1 MTFEELEDY
10 LDSEANE
17 FGLSTIATHGFLTA
31 SVIGKP
37 LNSWQTVLFE
47 GHEKQVKSEV
57 LQALSLWRDELYA
70 TLQNEDDIQLPF
82 DIEDIDYK
90 DIEDSEIAEWSV
102 GFVDAMY
109 GSDNEED
116 DWFYQEETQEDV
128 AMLTLPMILFS
139 GIDSEEP
146 DMKELVKDPDTMS
159 QMAESIEKNVTELFL
174 LFHTDD

>member
-1 MTFEELEDY
+1 MTFEELEQY
-10 LDSEANE
+10 LDSDANE

-37 LNSWQTVLFE
+37 LHNWQSVLFE
-47 GHEKQVKSEV
+47 GHEKQVKPAL
-57 LQALSLWRDELYA
+57 LQALSLWREELLA
-70 TLQNEDDIQLPF
+70 TLQDEQNIELPF
-82 DIEDIDYK
+82 DMEDTDFEDI
-90 DIEDSEIAEWSV
+90 ENTELSEWAV

-116 DWFYQEETQEDV
+116 DWFLQEGTQEDV

-139 GIDSEEP
+139 GIDNEEP
-146 DMKELVKDPDTMS
+146 DMRDLANDPDTMS
-159 QMAESIEKNVTELFL
+159 QMAQSLEKNITELFL

>member
-10 LDSEANE
+10 LDSDANE

-37 LNSWQTVLFE
+37 LKNWQTVLFE
-47 GHEKQVKSEV
+47 GHEKQVKPQV
-57 LQALSLWRDELYA
+57 LEALSLWRDELQT
-70 TLQNEDDIQLPF
+70 TLQNEDDIELPF
-82 DIEDIDYK
+82 DIEDIDYNA
-90 DIEDSEIAEWSV
+90 IEDSEIAEWSV

-109 GSDNEED
+109 GSDDEED
-116 DWFYQEETQEDV
+116 DWFYQESTQEDV

-146 DMKELVKDPDTMS
+146 DMQDLTKDADTMS
-159 QMAESIEKNVTELFL
+159 QMAESIEKNITELFL
-174 LFHTDD
+174 LFHTND

>member
-10 LDSEANE
+10 LDSDANE

-37 LNSWQTVLFE
+37 LKNWQTVLFE
-47 GHEKQVKSEV
+47 GHEKQVKPDV
-57 LQALSLWRDELYA
+57 LQALSMWRDELQA
-70 TLQNEDDIQLPF
+70 TLQNEEDIELPF
-82 DIEDIDYK
+82 DIEDIDYNE
-90 DIEDSEIAEWSV
+90 IEDSEISEWSV

-109 GSDNEED
+109 GSENEED
-116 DWFYQEETQEDV
+116 DWFYQEGTQEDV

-139 GIDSEEP
+139 RIDNEEP
-146 DMKELVKDPDTMS
+146 DMQDLVKDPDTMS
-159 QMAESIEKNVTELFL
+159 QMAESIEKNITELFL

>member
-1 MTFEELEDY
+1 MTFEELADF
-10 LDSEANE
+10 LDSDDNE

-37 LNSWQTVLFE
+37 LKSWQSVLFE
-47 GHEKQVKSEV
+47 GHETQVKSHV
-57 LQALSLWRDELYA
+57 LQALSMWREELMA
-70 TLQNEDDIQLPF
+70 TLQDEENIELPF
-82 DIEDIDYK
+82 DVEDTDFT
-90 DIEDSEIAEWSV
+90 DIEDSEVAEWSV

-109 GSDNEED
+109 GSEDETD
-116 DWFYQEETQEDV
+116 DWFYQEGTQEDV

-146 DMKELVKDPDTMS
+146 DMKELAKDPDTMS

>member
-10 LDSEANE
+10 LDSDANE

-37 LNSWQTVLFE
+37 LKNWQTVLFE
-47 GHEKQVKSEV
+47 GHEKQVKPDV
-57 LQALSLWRDELYA
+57 LQALSMWRDELQA
-70 TLQNEDDIQLPF
+70 TLQNEEDIELPF
-82 DIEDIDYK
+82 DIEDIDYN
-90 DIEDSEIAEWSV
+90 DIEDSEISEWSV

-109 GSDNEED
+109 GSENEED
-116 DWFYQEETQEDV
+116 DWFYQEGTQEDV

-139 GIDSEEP
+139 GIDNEEP
-146 DMKELVKDPDTMS
+146 DMQDLVKDPDTMS
-159 QMAESIEKNVTELFL
+159 QMAESIEKNITELFL

>member
-10 LDSEANE
+10 LDSDANE

-37 LNSWQTVLFE
+37 LKNWQTVLFE
-47 GHEKQVKSEV
+47 GHEKQVKPGV
-57 LQALSLWRDELYA
+57 LQALSMWRDELQT
-70 TLQNEDDIQLPF
+70 TLQNEEDIELPF

-90 DIEDSEIAEWSV
+90 AIDESELSEWSV

-109 GSDNEED
+109 GSEDEAD
-116 DWFYQEETQEDV
+116 DWFFEEATQEDV

-146 DMKELVKDPDTMS
+146 DMQDLAKDPDTMS
-159 QMAESIEKNVTELFL
+159 QMAESIEKNITELFL
-174 LFHTDD
+174 LFHTND